1 VIDRLRALAAR
12 PIPEHQRTAAFVL
25 AAAVL
30 LGAAAFFMLGVPSS
44 APAPV
49 ATPAPAPPGPSSP
62 PAQRPGPTDP
72 PADRP
77 DPTPREVRRVK
88 RTARQ
93 FLRGYLPYSYGQGS
107 AERIQGASDELLAEL
122 ADRPPRVA
130 LNAPR
135 GRRAKVTAVQAEAAS
150 AERMSVLAFVEDSE
164 RDYALELALER
175 VGETW
180 RVSEVGL

>member
-1 VIDRLRALAAR
+1 VIDCLRALAAR

-49 ATPAPAPPGPSSP
+49 ATPAPAPAP
-62 PAQRPGPTDP
+62 PATERPGPTDP

-107 AERIQGASDELLAEL
+107 AERIEGASDELLAEL

-130 LNAPR
+130 LNAKR

-164 RDYALELALER
+164 RDYALELALVR

-180 RVSEVGL
+180 RVSDVGL

>member
-1 VIDRLRALAAR
+1 MIDRLRALAAR

-49 ATPAPAPPGPSSP
+49 ATPAPAPAP
-62 PAQRPGPTDP
+62 PATERPGPTDP

-135 GRRAKVTAVQAEAAS
+135 GRRAKVTAVQAEAG
-150 AERMSVLAFVEDSE
+150 EDGEISVLAFVEDSE

>member
-1 VIDRLRALAAR
+1 MIDRLRALAAR

-49 ATPAPAPPGPSSP
+49 ATPAPAPAP
-62 PAQRPGPTDP
+62 PATERPGPTDP

-107 AERIQGASDELLAEL
+107 AERIEGASDELLAEL

>member
-1 VIDRLRALAAR
+1 VIDRLRALANR
-12 PIPEHQRTAAFVL
+12 PMPEHQRTAAFVL

-49 ATPAPAPPGPSSP
+49 ATPAPAPAP
-62 PAQRPGPTDP
+62 PATERPGPTDP

-180 RVSEVGL
+180 RVSDVGL

>member
-1 VIDRLRALAAR
+1 MIDRLRALAAR

-30 LGAAAFFMLGVPSS
+30 LGAAAFFLLGVPSS
-44 APAPV
+44 SPAPV
-49 ATPAPAPPGPSSP
+49 ATPAPAPAP
-62 PAQRPGPTDP
+62 PATERPGPTDP

>member
-1 VIDRLRALAAR
+1 MIDRLRGLANR

-30 LGAAAFFMLGVPSS
+30 LGAAAFFLLGVPSS
-44 APAPV
+44 SPAPV
-49 ATPAPAPPGPSSP
+49 ATPAPAPAP
-62 PAQRPGPTDP
+62 PATERPGPTDP

>member
-30 LGAAAFFMLGVPSS
+30 LGAAAFFLLGVPSS
-44 APAPV
+44 SPAPV
-49 ATPAPAPPGPSSP
+49 ATPAPAPAP
-62 PAQRPGPTDP
+62 PATERPGPTDP

>member
-49 ATPAPAPPGPSSP
+49 ATPAPAPP
-62 PAQRPGPTDP
+62 ATERPGPTDP
-72 PADRP
+72 PADRL